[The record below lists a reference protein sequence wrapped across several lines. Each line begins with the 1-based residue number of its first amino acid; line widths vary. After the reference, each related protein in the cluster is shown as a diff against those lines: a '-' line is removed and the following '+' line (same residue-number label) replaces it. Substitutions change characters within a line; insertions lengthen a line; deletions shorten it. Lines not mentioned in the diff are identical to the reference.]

1 VTSWLVSW
9 LRRQGDLPDSDDGL
23 LSDADRVWNRAC
35 DYDFEPSR
43 SGDRA
48 LKQAIQF
55 DGLTNNGGLGHSLDV
70 LPGEEVREA
79 VASFRHFGLSETA
92 ELVERALTL
101 RDDGEREAL
110 TDRYEELTQALL
122 QPAFKRHYREHPD
135 EYERTR

>member
-1 VTSWLVSW
+1 MTSWLTSW
-9 LRRQGDLPDSDDGL
+9 LRRRRNLPDTDDAL

-35 DYDFEPSR
+35 DYDFEPSL

-70 LPGEEVREA
+70 LPDDDVREA

-101 RDDGEREAL
+101 RDEGAREAL
-110 TDRYEELTQALL
+110 TDRYYELTETVL
-122 QPAFKRHYREHPD
+122 QPAFEQHYREHPD
-135 EYERTR
+135 EYERLR